1 MAYIRDSFRTRNNEK
16 SEKFYLPSRYDEGYE
31 ESWSLFAEKPE
42 PAGILGGFIS
52 AIINTMQNW
61 NDNTVRLMP
70 GFRDRVARVRLEDG
84 EGGMNLNM
92 EPHII
97 EDLVERGRRL
107 PMS

>member
-1 MAYIRDSFRTRNNEK
+1 
-16 SEKFYLPSRYDEGYE
+16 
-31 ESWSLFAEKPE
+31 
-42 PAGILGGFIS
+42 
-52 AIINTMQNW
+52 MQNW

-97 EDLVERGRRL
+97 EDLAERGEEAANELIRRFCIFQWKCSGWL
-107 PMS
+107 G